1 MNADKNQL
9 FDGRIGK
16 NRDIS
21 LDFFSACA
29 IIETMRDKGGKLE
42 KGSRMKYLHNYA
54 HVISLNKE
62 GAQLAAPSV
71 PHDLWADN

>member
-16 NRDIS
+16 SRDIS
-21 LDFFSACA
+21 LDFSSACA

-54 HVISLNKE
+54 RVISLNRE